1 MRNKSRSC
9 RPLTSLP
16 RVSDP
21 WDVLETKRDEG
32 VDAAKRAWRELVALF
47 HPDHHAD
54 MPPGVQARA
63 AAGLRRVNEA
73 WAKIRDDAGLTKD
86 TDDKATA
93 AAAGDGFVEGNG
105 LRVPPTDGDWVFYV
119 EGAPFDAKR
128 RIKNAAKAA
137 NLTMKNAA
145 DNTIVLSKGSFSS
158 KDGVVIELEDNDGET
173 TATITDGSP
182 NAVRVL
188 LDALRAAAL

>member
-1 MRNKSRSC
+1 MSGR
-9 RPLTSLP
+9 
-16 RVSDP
+16 DP

-73 WAKIRDDAGLTKD
+73 WAKIRDEAGLAKD
-86 TDDKATA
+86 GDDKATA
-93 AAAGDGFVEGNG
+93 ATAGDGFVEGNG
-105 LRVPPTDGDWVFYV
+105 LRVPSTDGDWVFYV

-145 DNTIVLSKGSFSS
+145 DNTIVLSKGSFGS

-173 TATITDGSP
+173 TATVSDGSP
-182 NAVRVL
+182 NAVRML